1 MKNITRK
8 GFTLLEILLVI
19 TLLSIIMIILIRG
32 INPNEILSGI
42 QDNQREADALK
53 IYQAIEEYALKNN
66 TYPDDIKDIPNNSSL
81 YICKTSASNCANF
94 NQINLSTDILVPTY
108 LSKIPEYSTDANN
121 SGFYVVK
128 DTNGKIGV
136 GGVRQLDETTFVKGL
151 ESQSFEN
158 IITDGLVLYLDTGYK
173 NSYPG
178 TGNTWFDLSGFGNN
192 GTLVNGVGYNSD
204 NGGSLVFDG
213 VNDYVAIDNLG
224 FSSNTIEGWIYSNDG
239 LQGGSGGDNIISVI
253 GTYTLTGGSLGK
265 YTYIGVL
272 GSNTLTW
279 RIDDGVTSHALVVD
293 VNYTANQWY
302 HVALS
307 YNSNGSTIAYLNGVS
322 VGSINFTSDI
332 IFNSVPFNVCRAE
345 NGQVFDGLVSSVK
358 AYNRALTPQEIQQ
371 NFNAIRELF
380 GL

>member
-19 TLLSIIMIILIRG
+19 TLLSIIMTILIRE
-32 INPNEILSGI
+32 INPNRILSGI

-53 IYQAIEEYALKNN
+53 IYQAIEEYAFKNN

-81 YICKTSASNCANF
+81 YICKTSAPNCASF

-108 LSKIPEYSTDANN
+108 LSKIPEHSIDTNN
-121 SGFYVVK
+121 SGFYIVK

-178 TGNTWFDLSGFGNN
+178 TGTIWTDLSGNNNN
-192 GTLVNGVGYNSD
+192 GSLLPSVGGPTYNSA

-213 VNDYVAIDNLG
+213 VDDYVN
-224 FSSNTIEGWIYSNDG
+224 
-239 LQGGSGGDNIISVI
+239 I
-253 GTYTLTGGSLGK
+253 GTPSIGVGKITVNAWVKINAGSLLQHIVDSASNAWHLAILNDNRPYFWNGS
-265 YTYIGVL
+265 TYHLSAPSINVGQWYMITGVQGSTLDIYINGVL
-272 GSNTLTW
+272 GQSVASN
-279 RIDDGVTSHALVVD
+279 INVTTNNIILGGW
-293 VNYTANQWY
+293 Q
-302 HVALS
+302 
-307 YNSNGSTIAYLNGVS
+307 NGGSRRLNGNISQVS
-322 VGSINFTSDI
+322 I
-332 IFNSVPFNVCRAE
+332 
-345 NGQVFDGLVSSVK
+345 
-358 AYNRALTPQEIQQ
+358 YNRALTAVEIAQ
-371 NFNAIRELF
+371 NFNTLKGRY